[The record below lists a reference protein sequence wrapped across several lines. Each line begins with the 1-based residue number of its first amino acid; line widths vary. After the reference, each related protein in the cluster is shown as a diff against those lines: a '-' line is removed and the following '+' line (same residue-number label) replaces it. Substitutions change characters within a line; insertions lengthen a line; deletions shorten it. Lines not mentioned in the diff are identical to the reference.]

1 MDEYIIYLDSK
12 TLLNIEAAGFY
23 IDDDNKLIIFQDMR
37 KNTAAVFNIDNI
49 FGFRKADSL
58 EVLKNEHNKL
68 MELIDGKD

>member
-1 MDEYIIYLDSK
+1 MDEYIIHLDSK

-37 KNTAAVFNIDNI
+37 KNVAAVFNIDNI
-49 FGFRKADSL
+49 LGFRKADSL